1 MKQFIVTEQE
11 KYNILK
17 QYGLLVEQGADYALD
32 TQRFSNPKPI
42 GSAADFYDA
51 NYGKPIPLQI

>member
-17 QYGLLVEQGADYALD
+17 QYGLFEQSNSNIL
-32 TQRFSNPKPI
+32 TWRFSETKLPTQK
-42 GSAADFYDA
+42 
-51 NYGKPIPLQI
+51 